1 MEQHFTAADVYEF
14 LKLLIEIGGVHY
26 VDSSHCIYRT
36 SDRTPLGVN
45 VGTGKNGN
53 KQIALFVEGV
63 KPPQNAV
70 YLNPFVELIGRHP
83 ELDQFLTIISIT
95 PGCLVMHTM
104 IKMAELILSKKDDA
118 NFKNAEML
126 SKFADKIDDKFL
138 HELQK
143 IRPIDAGSI
152 AYDSSKYTAQLQSMF
167 WVEDWI
173 TKIRGKIR
181 KSSVTLVQDMAET
194 IYGTDQPHSL
204 IHKGTLPPCK
214 KFDAIIHVFVETLSN
229 IKHAVEPITGLDLHV
244 DELKMHLER
253 LPAYHKAMQW
263 LATSTASS
271 DKVASES
278 AKASIAN
285 ASAPW
290 STDIVSK
297 ASAVSPNNNFLAHAE
312 PVGVTK
318 NPNYNGG
325 AVKNPSF
332 GRFPGGGMF
341 GVTPTVPSAFGLGGA
356 SVSPVVP
363 SLSMTEMAGL
373 SSMTGGMGLGYQP
386 GMFC

>member
-1 MEQHFTAADVYEF
+1 MEQHFTAADVYDF
-14 LKLLIEIGGVHY
+14 MKLLIETGGVHY

-36 SDRTPLGVN
+36 DDRTPLGVN
-45 VGTGKNGN
+45 IGTGKNGN

-83 ELDQFLTIISIT
+83 ELDHFLTIISIT

-104 IKMAELILSKKDDA
+104 IKMAELILSKKDDVG
-118 NFKNAEML
+118 FENAELL
-126 SKFADKIDDKFL
+126 SKFADKVDDKFL
-138 HELQK
+138 KELQK
-143 IRPIDAGSI
+143 IRPMDAGAI

-173 TKIRGKIR
+173 TKIRDKIR
-181 KSSVTLVQDMAET
+181 KSSVTLIQDMAET
-194 IYGTDQPHSL
+194 IYGTDTPHQL

-214 KFDAIIHVFVETLSN
+214 RFDAIVHVFVETLAN
-229 IKHAVEPITGLDLHV
+229 IRKVVEPITGLELHV
-244 DELKMHLER
+244 DELKAHLER

-271 DKVASES
+271 DKPAADANKVS
-278 AKASIAN
+278 SIKDATV
-285 ASAPW
+285 PW
-290 STDIVSK
+290 GSDIVSK
-297 ASAVSPNNNFLAHAE
+297 ASAVSPNNDFLAHAS

-325 AVKNPSF
+325 SVKNPNF
-332 GRFPGGGMF
+332 GVFPGGGLF
-341 GVTPTVPSAFGLGGA
+341 GVSPVTVSTPGLG

-363 SLSMTEMAGL
+363 SLSVSEMSGF
-373 SSMTGGMGLGYQP
+373 TGGGLNLGYTP
-386 GMFC
+386 GLF